1 MVNPVTLIVSAL
13 ITGAASA
20 ATDTASNAV
29 KDAYSGLKTLLQKR
43 FQGKPVPNYRTSL
56 EIFTVHIMQG
66 VRIDS

>member
-1 MVNPVTLIVSAL
+1 MDPVSLIVSAL
-13 ITGAASA
+13 VAGAVSA
-20 ATDTASNAV
+20 AQDTASDAV